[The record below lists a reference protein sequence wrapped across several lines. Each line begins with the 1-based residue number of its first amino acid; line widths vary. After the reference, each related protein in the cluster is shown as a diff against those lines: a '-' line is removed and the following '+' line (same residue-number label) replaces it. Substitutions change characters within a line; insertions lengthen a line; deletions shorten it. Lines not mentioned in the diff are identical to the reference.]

1 MLVYAFLLI
10 LLLRPSWGLWGL
22 FSIAATALFAVG
34 GISTGYDPVS
44 VVIAVAIQGVIFCGL
59 GALIVFLRLK
69 FGKGGRS
76 RQDKEIDAELVR
88 IRAETAAREVQQQQ
102 QQPPQS

>member
-22 FSIAATALFAVG
+22 FSILAVCLFVAAGFFAG
-34 GISTGYDPVS
+34 FDPVS
-44 VVIAVAIQGVIFCGL
+44 TVIGAGIQGVIFCGL

-69 FGKGGRS
+69 FSGGNS
-76 RQDKEIDAELVR
+76 RKDKEVDAELAR
-88 IRAETAAREVQQQQ
+88 IRAEAAARAG
-102 QQPPQS
+102 